1 MMQSAT
7 VIICALFALSD
18 AAAEP
23 FNAKVIGVALPQ
35 LSSSSS
41 FPTLK

>member
-1 MMQSAT
+1 MKQSAT
-7 VIICALFALSD
+7 FILFALFALS
-18 AAAEP
+18 AATAEP
-23 FNAKVIGVALPQ
+23 FNVKVIGVALPQ